1 MINRIQHFRRQ
12 LRATLLGLGWI
23 LVACGPGAAFGYTLV
38 VQPIQSPE
46 VTKASFQPLVD
57 YLKQAT
63 GADIE
68 LVTAR
73 NFVGYWQTMK
83 KGDKYDLILD
93 AAHFTDYRIEH
104 MGYTPLVKI
113 ASVVSLSLV
122 THEDHPVFEA
132 RELIGKPVALLSSP
146 SMDAVRLAQLFPNP
160 LRQPV
165 IVRVNDSR
173 EAAEKVR
180 DGQAAGAL
188 IPTPMVGA
196 FPFLYTVVTTEQV
209 PHMAL
214 SAGPGVPKELQ
225 DKMRAALLKAN
236 DTPEGQKLLSDL
248 NFQAFE
254 PASAKTYQGY
264 GKLLQGVYGY

>member
-1 MINRIQHFRRQ
+1 MLNHTSKDRGRG
-12 LRATLLGLGWI
+12 LRAAWLAITLTLGL
-23 LVACGPGAAFGYTLV
+23 VAPAFGYTLV

-46 VTKASFQPLVD
+46 TTRTSFQPLVE
-57 YLKQAT
+57 YLRNAT
-63 GADIE
+63 GAEIE

-73 NFVGYWQTMK
+73 NFVSYWQTMK
-83 KGDKYDLILD
+83 RGDRYDLILD
-93 AAHFTDYRIEH
+93 AAHFTDYRIQR
-104 MGYTPLVKI
+104 MDYTPLVKI

-122 THEDHPVFEA
+122 THEDQPVFEA

-165 IVRVNDSR
+165 IVRVDDSR

-180 DGQAAGAL
+180 DGSAAGAL
-188 IPTPMVGA
+188 VPTPMVGA

-214 SAGPGVPKELQ
+214 SAGPSVPEVLQ
-225 DKMRAALLKAN
+225 QRLRQALLDAN
-236 DTPEGQKLLSDL
+236 KTPEGRKLLEAL
-248 NFQAFE
+248 NFEAFE
-254 PASAKTYQGY
+254 AADAKTYQGY
-264 GKLLQGVYGY
+264 GKLLQGIYGY

>member
-1 MINRIQHFRRQ
+1 MMHRYNRLQRS
-12 LRATLLGLGWI
+12 LRALLLTLGWV
-23 LVACGPGAAFGYTLV
+23 LAAGSSGTALGYTLV
-38 VQPIQSPE
+38 VQPIQSPD
-46 VTKASFQPLVD
+46 VTRESFQPLVD
-57 YLKQAT
+57 YLREAT
-63 GADIE
+63 GAEID

-93 AAHFTDYRIEH
+93 AAHFTDYRIEK
-104 MGYTPLVKI
+104 MGYTPLIKI

-173 EAAEKVR
+173 EAAEMIR
-180 DGQAAGAL
+180 DGKAAGAL
-188 IPTPMVGA
+188 VPTPMVGA

-214 SAGPGVPKELQ
+214 SAAPTVPKELQ
-225 DKMRAALLKAN
+225 DKMRDALLKAN
-236 DTPEGQKLLSDL
+236 DTPEGRQLLDAL

-254 PASAKTYQGY
+254 PANAKTYKGY

>member
-1 MINRIQHFRRQ
+1 MTRVIAVFRRGIRNFV
-12 LRATLLGLGWI
+12 LTTALFATGG
-23 LVACGPGAAFGYTLV
+23 GTTFAFNLV

-46 VTKASFQPLVD
+46 VTRASFQPLVD
-57 YLKQAT
+57 YLRSAT
-63 GADIE
+63 GADIQ

-73 NFVGYWQTMK
+73 NFVSYWQTMK
-83 KGDKYDLILD
+83 KGKQYDLILD
-93 AAHFTDYRIEH
+93 AAHFTDYRIQH
-104 MGYTPLVKI
+104 MGYKPLAKV

-165 IVRVNDSR
+165 VVRVNDSR

-180 DGQAAGAL
+180 EGKATGAL
-188 IPTPMVGA
+188 IPTPMVNA
-196 FPFLYTVVTTEQV
+196 FPFLYTVTITAQV

-214 SAGPGVPKELQ
+214 SAAPTVPADLQ
-225 DKMRAALLKAN
+225 QKLRRALLDADK
-236 DTPEGQKLLSDL
+236 TPQGRALLDAL
-248 NFQAFE
+248 NFESFE
-254 PASAKTYQGY
+254 SADANTYAGY

>member
-1 MINRIQHFRRQ
+1 MTRVIATFRRGVRD
-12 LRATLLGLGWI
+12 LILTSTLWTTH
-23 LVACGPGAAFGYTLV
+23 GAAFAYHLV

-46 VTKASFQPLVD
+46 VTRASFQPLVD
-57 YLKQAT
+57 YLRNAT
-63 GADIE
+63 GADIQ

-73 NFVGYWQTMK
+73 NFVSYWQTMK
-83 KGDKYDLILD
+83 KGEQYDLILD
-93 AAHFTDYRIEH
+93 AAHFTDYRIQH
-104 MGYTPLVKI
+104 MGYKPLAKV

-122 THEDHPVFEA
+122 TDENHPVFEA

-165 IVRVNDSR
+165 VVRVNDSR

-180 DGQAAGAL
+180 EGKAAGAL
-188 IPTPMVGA
+188 LPTPMVNA
-196 FPFLYTVVTTEQV
+196 FPFLYTVTTTAQV

-214 SAGPGVPKELQ
+214 SAAPTVPQHLQ
-225 DKMRAALLKAN
+225 QKLRQALLDADK
-236 DTPEGQKLLSDL
+236 TPEGRALLDAL
-248 NFQAFE
+248 NFESFE
-254 PASAKTYQGY
+254 AADAKTYAGY

>member
-1 MINRIQHFRRQ
+1 MKQTTCGFRRRM
-12 LRATLLGLGWI
+12 RAAMLGLG
-23 LVACGPGAAFGYTLV
+23 LVSAAAGSSATFGYNLV

-46 VTKASFQPLVD
+46 TTRASFQPLVD
-57 YLKQAT
+57 YLHKAT
-63 GADIE
+63 GADIQ

-73 NFVGYWQTMK
+73 NFVSYWQTMK
-83 KGDKYDLILD
+83 KGAQYDLILD
-93 AAHFTDYRIEH
+93 AAHFTDYRIQH
-104 MGYTPLVKI
+104 MGFTPLVKI

-122 THEDHPVFEA
+122 THEDQPVFEA

-165 IVRVNDSR
+165 VVRVDDSR

-180 DGQAAGAL
+180 DGKAAGAL
-188 IPTPMVGA
+188 MPTPMVSA

-214 SAGPGVPKELQ
+214 SAGPTVPKDLQ
-225 DKMRAALLKAN
+225 QKLRDALLNADK
-236 DTPEGQKLLSDL
+236 TPEGRALLDTL
-248 NFQAFE
+248 NFESFE
-254 PASAKTYQGY
+254 PANAKTYQGY

>member
-1 MINRIQHFRRQ
+1 MKHATHEIRR
-12 LRATLLGLGWI
+12 LARAAWLGLGW
-23 LVACGPGAAFGYTLV
+23 LLAMSGSGTALAYNLV

-46 VTKASFQPLVD
+46 TTRASFQPLIE
-57 YLKQAT
+57 YLREAT
-63 GADIE
+63 GAEIQ

-83 KGDKYDLILD
+83 KGDKYDLVLD
-93 AAHFTDYRIEH
+93 AAHFTDYRAAR

-122 THEDHPVFEA
+122 THEDNPVFEA

-165 IVRVNDSR
+165 IVRVDDSR

-180 DGQAAGAL
+180 DGKAVGAL
-188 IPTPMVGA
+188 VPTPMVGA

-214 SAGPGVPKELQ
+214 SAAPSVPKELQ
-225 DKMRAALLKAN
+225 DKIRDALLKAN
-236 DTPEGQKLLSDL
+236 ETPKGRELLQAL
-248 NFQAFE
+248 NFEAFE
-254 PASAKTYQGY
+254 PADAKTYKGY
-264 GKLLQGVYGY
+264 GQLLQGVYGY

>member
-1 MINRIQHFRRQ
+1 MKHVTRNCRRL
-12 LRATLLGLGWI
+12 LRAAILGLGCT
-23 LVACGPGAAFGYTLV
+23 LSMAGSASVLAYNLV

-46 VTKASFQPLVD
+46 KTEASFQPLLE
-57 YLKQAT
+57 YLRAQT
-63 GADIE
+63 GAEID

-83 KGDKYDLILD
+83 KAEKYDLILD
-93 AAHFTDYRIEH
+93 AAHFTDYRTER

-122 THEDHPVFEA
+122 THEDNPVFEA

-180 DGQAAGAL
+180 DGKAAGAL
-188 IPTPMVGA
+188 VPTPMVGA

-225 DKMRAALLKAN
+225 DKIRAALLKAN
-236 DTPEGQKLLSDL
+236 ETPEGKQMLDAL
-248 NFQAFE
+248 NFEAFE
-254 PASAKTYQGY
+254 PADPATYKGY